1 MKHEVIFEDW
11 HYTCGEPSC
20 CDDYGTRLIVNGK
33 VVSEDVTTLS
43 AVEDV
48 LTALGIE
55 FELTVRD
62 EEGSEF

>member
-1 MKHEVIFEDW
+1 MKHEIVFEEW
-11 HYTCGEPSC
+11 SHKCNESSC
-20 CDDYGTRLIVNGK
+20 CDNYGTRLIVDGN

-55 FELTVRD
+55 FEIVVRD
-62 EEGSEF
+62 EEGNEF